1 MARQIYIDFISSP
14 SNCKVYWDGKF
25 IGTTYLNDFV
35 GSTGRHTIKMTK
47 DGYEDWSDTVDIPD
61 NVLTTWFKGTLAE
74 IGEELGEIRFTSD
87 PSYADITLDAVDI
100 GERTPETVR
109 DLAPGRYYW
118 ILRKKGY
125 DMASGDIR
133 VRAGERSTVHVDFI
147 EEQEELSVEVLVKSI
162 EKGTEE
168 EIVTNFWIND
178 VFKGTTPKEI
188 TLPKG
193 TYKLKATLK
202 NYKDF
207 SGDFTVTGK
216 SETMTVFATMELIE
230 IPEPPPIE
238 PEPPVEP
245 EPEPEPEPEIPEE
258 EIPEIPPEEKE
269 EEEDKIKKYLPY
281 GLLALGGLILVS
293 SKK

>member
-14 SNCKVYWDGKF
+14 LNCKVYWDGKF

-178 VFKGTTPKEI
+178 VFKGTTPKQI
-188 TLPKG
+188 TLSPG
-193 TYKLKATLK
+193 TYNLKAKLE

-207 SGDFTVTGK
+207 SGNFTVTGK
-216 SETMTVFATMELIE
+216 SETMTVFATLELIE
-230 IPEPPPIE
+230 IPE

-245 EPEPEPEPEIPEE
+245 EPEIPEVP
-258 EIPEIPPEEKE
+258 EIPEIPPEEEE